1 LQSENPGGGFVVI
14 NGTEISGV
22 WQSRTDAIKA
32 GIEKYGNVSFLVK
45 DINESPTRFNFSR
58 NIAFA
63 VSTPLWVSDGKSVA
77 DVMV

>member
-1 LQSENPGGGFVVI
+1 MLDQELKIYHQQKAALQSENPGGGFVVI

-63 VSTPLWVSDGKSVA
+63 
-77 DVMV
+77 